1 MTQIIKG
8 DCNTRLETPLILA
21 LSNRHVTMSI
31 ILLSS
36 PNAELDFATISNV
49 TARKIIQEE
58 ISPIYELL
66 FDANGKLH
74 ESDLLGKYSEIKY
87 HFGKNNRATKFE
99 IRIEDKLNVHYFRIK
114 RKVPEPLSQR

>member
-1 MTQIIKG
+1 MTKTIEG

-21 LSNRHVTMSI
+21 LLNNHVTMSI

-49 TARKIIQEE
+49 TARKLIQDEN
-58 ISPIYELL
+58 PICELL
-66 FDANGKLH
+66 FDKDGKLL
-74 ESDLLGKYSEIKY
+74 ESDLLGKFSEIKY